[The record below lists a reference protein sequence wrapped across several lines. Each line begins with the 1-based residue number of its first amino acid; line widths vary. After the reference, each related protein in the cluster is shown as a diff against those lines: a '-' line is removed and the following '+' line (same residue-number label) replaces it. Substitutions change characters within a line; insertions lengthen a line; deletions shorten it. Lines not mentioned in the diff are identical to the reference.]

1 MLKGQTSE
9 RKSVG
14 RDERVEALDLWIHQA
29 YLVTVEEE
37 RVDLRGHRQ
46 QGAHGHHA
54 HSGEVAFEE
63 RHARWL
69 LVFLFLLRFLRLR
82 IPLSSSVL

>member
-54 HSGEVAFEE
+54 
-63 RHARWL
+63 
-69 LVFLFLLRFLRLR
+69 
-82 IPLSSSVL
+82 P